1 MSQMKRRIVPGV
13 ALVAAAGLLL
23 LTAGGALAQGPPVV
37 NQTDH
42 VVNETSTT
50 IGVHPCTGQPAEFT
64 VTESGVIH
72 FVGFADGTVHFT
84 GTLHGTFSADALP
97 TDGIPDATGTTVVW
111 FGGNGLLLEEGGA
124 FGKAQTAFTL
134 NGKGT
139 NADGT
144 TFGFHQN
151 GNVVFDPSGTP
162 KLEFFK
168 ERTRCR

>member
-1 MSQMKRRIVPGV
+1 MSQKKRRIVPGV
-13 ALVAAAGLLL
+13 AVVAATALLL
-23 LTAGGALAQGPPVV
+23 LTAGTALAQGPPVV
-37 NQTDH
+37 NDTDH
-42 VVNETSTT
+42 IIGETSTG
-50 IGVHPCTGQPAEFT
+50 IDVHPCTGQVAELT
-64 VTESGVIH
+64 TTESGVIH
-72 FVGFADGTVHFT
+72 FTAFADGTVHFT

-97 TDGIPDATGTTVVW
+97 ADGIPDATGTTVVW
-111 FGGNGLLLEEGGA
+111 FGGNGALLEDGSA

-144 TFGFHQN
+144 TFRFHQN

-168 ERTRCR
+168 ERARC

>member
-1 MSQMKRRIVPGV
+1 MGQRKRRIVTV
-13 ALVAAAGLLL
+13 AVLGAAASVVL

-42 VVNETSTT
+42 VIDETSTG
-50 IGVHPCTGQPAEFT
+50 IDVHPCTGQAAELT
-64 VTESGVIH
+64 STESGVIH
-72 FVGFADGTVHFT
+72 LTVFADGTVHFT

-97 TDGIPDATGTTVVW
+97 ADGIPDATGTTVVW
-111 FGGNGLLLEEGGA
+111 FGGNGALLEDGGA
-124 FGKAQTAFTL
+124 FGKAQSAFTL

-168 ERTRCR
+168 ERARC